1 MKVYLKL
8 LRVKHYIKNLLIFLP
23 LIFNGNFFNMK
34 LLKIT
39 FISFLSFCFMASAIY
54 IFNDL
59 LDYEKDKVHPK
70 KKLRPIASDKISKN
84 KAVIILV
91 MLLILAI
98 ILQYSLYLFNFVT
111 LKTCLLS
118 ITILLVYLIIN
129 IFYSIIGKHLP
140 IVDVILL
147 SIGFILRILFGG
159 VVSSIEISSWLYL
172 TIISF
177 SLYLVLGKRKGELEK
192 NKDFS
197 RKVLKYYNVSYLEK
211 FMNIFLSLTLVFYS
225 LWCTSN
231 TTVNTNLLIYSIFF
245 IIFIVMK
252 YSLNIENSNN
262 EYMGDPVEVVLHDK
276 ILLVS
281 IVLYAIYMGGILYGH
296 YLGI

>member
-84 KAVIILV
+84 KAIIILV

-98 ILQYSLYLFNFVT
+98 SLQYSLYLFNFVT
-111 LKTCLLS
+111 IKTCLLS
-118 ITILLVYLIIN
+118 IIILLVYLIIN

-140 IVDVILL
+140 IIDVILL

-231 TTVNTNLLIYSIFF
+231 TNVNTNLLIYSIFF

-281 IVLYAIYMGGILYGH
+281 IVLYVIYMGGILYGH

>member
-98 ILQYSLYLFNFVT
+98 ILQYSIYLFNFVT

-231 TTVNTNLLIYSIFF
+231 TNVNANLLIYSIFF

>member
-1 MKVYLKL
+1 MKIYLKL
-8 LRVKHYIKNLLIFLP
+8 LRVNHYIKNLLIFLP
-23 LIFNGNFFNMK
+23 LIFNGSLFNVK
-34 LLKIT
+34 LLMIT

-59 LDYEKDKVHPK
+59 LDYEKDRVHPK
-70 KKLRPIASDKISKN
+70 KKLRPIASNKISK
-84 KAVIILV
+84 KRAIIILTILFV
-91 MLLILAI
+91 LAI
-98 ILQYSLYLFNFVT
+98 SLQYSLYLFNKIT
-111 LKTCLLS
+111 IETCLLS
-118 ITILLVYLIIN
+118 ISILSIYLIIN
-129 IFYSIIGKHLP
+129 IFYSLLGKHIP
-140 IVDVILL
+140 IIDVILL

-159 VVSSIEISSWLYL
+159 IVTSIEISNWLYL

-192 NKDFS
+192 NKDNS
-197 RKVLKYYNVSYLEK
+197 RKVLHYYNIPYLEK

-231 TTVNTNLLIYSIFF
+231 TNINTSLLIYSIFF

-252 YSLNIENSNN
+252 YSLNIENSDN

-276 ILLVS
+276 ILILSIILYAVYMG
-281 IVLYAIYMGGILYGH
+281 IVLYGH
-296 YLGI
+296 NMIS